1 MSQQVQD
8 LNKRYVHKFASAMP
22 VLRAQKRLL
31 SMIGAGQ
38 KLLDVGCGSGYYTT
52 QFRDLGNEV
61 TGIDL
66 TQDGALAVRTLGVPA
81 YVANVEQGLP
91 FTDKAFDAV
100 TCIEVVEHLLRPDL
114 AIGEIH
120 RVLKPGAT
128 LILTT
133 PNYAHWVL
141 RLLYLSGRLPVGLQ
155 SRPYTGF
162 RSRQPAEAIDAWL
175 DPHIR
180 FFTPGTIRRLL
191 SQFGFKVEQLRST
204 FVAFPSGLAPYIPFL
219 PGLPLRVIG
228 KLVGNLE
235 FLGDRLPS
243 LLAAGIMVKA
253 IKT

>member
-8 LNKRYVHKFASAMP
+8 LNKRYVHKFATAMP

-31 SMIGAGQ
+31 SMIGMGR
-38 KLLDVGCGSGYYTT
+38 KVLDVGCGSGHYTS

-61 TGIDL
+61 TGIDI
-66 TQDGALAVRTLGVPA
+66 TQEGVLAVRALGIPA

-91 FTDKAFDAV
+91 FADRTFDAV

-114 AIGEIH
+114 AIREIH
-120 RVLKPGAT
+120 RVMKPGTA

-133 PNYAHWVL
+133 PNYAYWAL
-141 RLLYLSGRLPVGLQ
+141 RLLYLFGRPPVGLQ

-162 RSRQPAEAIDAWL
+162 RSRQPAEGIDAWL

-180 FFTPGTIRRLL
+180 FFTPGTIRSLL
-191 SQFGFKVEQLRST
+191 SRFGFTVEQLRST

-228 KLVGNLE
+228 KLIGNLE

-253 IKT
+253 LKT